1 MAKRSQSVSSQLQ
14 QVGKAGEFDYKKYLI
29 SHEAEPMTIKING
42 TEESFEISIKPLSW
56 SKRNQLISKNLN
68 WNQTGETSFSADGY
82 VRDCLKEMIVEA
94 PWGRTT
100 ESLLLSFDD
109 RLGSAL
115 EDIVPKAFGDNDP
128 TTGEKNLDIDAIKK
142 EQ

>member
-1 MAKRSQSVSSQLQ
+1 MSGLNNITFSGCLIFIKKVNHICSSHLSS
-14 QVGKAGEFDYKKYLI
+14 ASFD
-29 SHEAEPMTIKING
+29 
-42 TEESFEISIKPLSW
+42 FSIKTSIKTLSW

-68 WNQTGETSFSADGY
+68 WDNTGNTSFSADGY

-100 ESLLLSFDD
+100 EALLLSFDH
-109 RLGSAL
+109 RLGAAL
-115 EDIVPKAFGDNDP
+115 ETLVPKAFGEGIED
-128 TTGEKNLDIDAIKK
+128 TIDSGAVKK

>member
-1 MAKRSQSVSSQLQ
+1 MTENSKSTSTKTVK
-14 QVGKAGEFDYKKYLI
+14 GGFDYTQYLV
-29 SHEAEPMTIKING
+29 SHEAETKIISIDG
-42 TEESFEISIKPLSW
+42 TTDSFEVSVKPLSW

-68 WNQTGETSFSADGY
+68 WDTTGTTSFSADGY
-82 VRDCLKEMIVEA
+82 VRDCLKAMIVDA

-109 RLGSAL
+109 RLGTAL
-115 EDIVPKAFGDNDP
+115 ETLVPKAFGEGAEDTIGTELD
-128 TTGEKNLDIDAIKK
+128 TGDIKK

>member
-1 MAKRSQSVSSQLQ
+1 MTVENSKSIGAKKKQ
-14 QVGKAGEFDYKKYLI
+14 EFDYKSYLV
-29 SHEAEPMTIKING
+29 SHEPETRVIKIAG
-42 TEESFEISIKPLSW
+42 TKDSFEISMKPLSW

-68 WNQTGETSFSADGY
+68 WDNAGNTSFSADGY

-100 ESLLLSFDD
+100 ESILLTFDE
-109 RLGSAL
+109 RIGAAL
-115 EDIVPKAFGDNDP
+115 ENLVPKAFGEGTDDTIESSNEVDVV
-128 TTGEKNLDIDAIKK
+128 KK

>member
-1 MAKRSQSVSSQLQ
+1 MTENSKSVS
-14 QVGKAGEFDYKKYLI
+14 VNTKKKKEFDYKAYLV
-29 SHEAEPMTIKING
+29 SHEPETRTINIAG
-42 TEESFEISIKPLSW
+42 TKDSFEISVKNLSW

-68 WNQTGETSFSADGY
+68 WDNTGNTSFSADGY

-100 ESLLLSFDD
+100 ESILLSFDE
-109 RLGSAL
+109 RLGAAL
-115 EDIVPKAFGDNDP
+115 ENLVPKAFGEGADDTIENTNEVDQV
-128 TTGEKNLDIDAIKK
+128 KK

>member
-100 ESLLLSFDD
+100 ESLLLSFDE
-109 RLGSAL
+109 RLGGAL
-115 EDIVPKAFGDNDP
+115 EKLVPKAFGEGDED
-128 TTGEKNLDIDAIKK
+128 TIGTDLDTAQIKK
-142 EQ
+142 GQ